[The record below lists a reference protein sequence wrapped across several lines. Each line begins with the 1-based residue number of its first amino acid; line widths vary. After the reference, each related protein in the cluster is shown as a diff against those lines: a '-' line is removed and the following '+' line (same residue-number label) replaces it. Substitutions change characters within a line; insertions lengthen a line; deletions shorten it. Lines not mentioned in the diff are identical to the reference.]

1 MSESPRSHS
10 PFSRKNAMP
19 KLTPIV
25 IFTAA
30 AIMLAGCDA
39 TAQNDG
45 QAESSPSATAE
56 ETPSP
61 EASETPEPT
70 EEPTPEATSEPTEV
84 PEEPVPTIEP
94 LPAGPNDPFVPPP
107 HGEPNPMLPPNQTP
121 VVADDTRP
129 HSDPAYFLNQTI
141 APVSISST
149 EVPNLVMPL
158 GGTLTVVGSDYAPG
172 ERIYVLLAW
181 PQTGTNY
188 IHEPAIAVADKDG
201 HISFPI
207 SISTAIPARDYV
219 VMTMSLDA
227 DMTVR
232 EAGKRFHNVTFTA
245 Q

>member
-1 MSESPRSHS
+1 
-10 PFSRKNAMP
+10 MP

-30 AIMLAGCDA
+30 AILLAGCDA

-45 QAESSPSATAE
+45 QAKSSPSATAE

-61 EASETPEPT
+61 EASETPEST

-84 PEEPVPTIEP
+84 SEEPVPTIEP

-107 HGEPNPMLPPNQTP
+107 HGEPNPMLPPPGQTP
-121 VVADDTRP
+121 PVTVGPHVP

-172 ERIYVLLAW
+172 ERVYVMLGW
-181 PQTGTNY
+181 PNTDYNY
-188 IHEPAIAVADKDG
+188 IQEPAIAVADKDG
-201 HISFPI
+201 YISFPI
-207 SISTAIPARDYV
+207 SISTAMPARDYV
-219 VMTMSLDA
+219 VVTTSLDA
-227 DMTVR
+227 DVTVR
-232 EAGKRFHNVTFTA
+232 EASKRLYNATFTA